1 MSALE
6 HLQRAG
12 STDTREHASQSD
24 PRVTGLLA
32 ELAQALHQQP
42 APVAAPESA
51 ALLNWTVPNSRGAS
65 PPAAICELRA
75 AYFPSPATRARG
87 DFVPAAIYILAA
99 HRLYPYLLTP
109 EGLHETPLS
118 FVMRWRI
125 VASMTFNDSL
135 PILIAL
141 DLAASVCRSSPP
153 TPPVCRDYQDL
164 LSAVQGWM
172 SFANAHWYQPMAQS
186 LYRVPEFVMANMD
199 ADPAITHRR
208 VQHTLHEVNQ
218 QLGAAFVHLSSDSPF
233 WWREFSTA
241 IGRIDYHSASWSM
254 ALHD

>member
-118 FVMRWRI
+118 FVMRADR
-125 VASMTFNDSL
+125 AAM
-135 PILIAL
+135 
-141 DLAASVCRSSPP
+141 LAAGPSDANFVLDFGRHAAPP